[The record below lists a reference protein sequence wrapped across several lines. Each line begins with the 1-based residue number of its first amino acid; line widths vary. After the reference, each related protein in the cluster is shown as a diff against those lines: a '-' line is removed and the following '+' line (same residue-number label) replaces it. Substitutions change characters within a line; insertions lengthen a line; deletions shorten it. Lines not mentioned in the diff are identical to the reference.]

1 MDGVAQAAFDFTA
14 PVSTSPASNEAPEMD
29 PDKCENL
36 ECKNKHLPG
45 RPMCGECARLFGG
58 YLQGK
63 ILGWKNV

>member
-1 MDGVAQAAFDFTA
+1 MTVQAAFDFDA
-14 PVSTSPASNEAPEMD
+14 PARDLKRTIIPENIPD

-45 RPMCGECARLFGG
+45 RQMCRACARLFGA
-58 YLQGK
+58 YMQGR